1 MHIMVKRTRM
11 LCFLCLT
18 VGLFSCGNLQEKD
31 RNPPSKGTWVSPSV
45 DSRGRMRKGHYR
57 RPVSTSKNAVKNQA
71 RSRYY
76 YQTRGK
82 YKRKK
87 D

>member
-1 MHIMVKRTRM
+1 MLKGVKM
-11 LCFLCLT
+11 LCLLWLSFS
-18 VGLFSCGNLQEKD
+18 LFSCGDLQEND
-31 RNPPSKGTWVSPSV
+31 RTPPSKGTWVSPSV

-82 YKRKK
+82 YKRKSKK

>member
-1 MHIMVKRTRM
+1 M
-11 LCFLCLT
+11 LCFLCLA
-18 VGLFSCGNLQEKD
+18 VGLFACGDLQEKD